1 MCLLFNRHK
10 NIFIFLT
17 FSEKVYKKI
26 CRIICEMDLVCWL
39 NQFVS
44 KVIFQM
50 RGDNFME
57 FLKHVTDLSVE
68 EAETVKGGK
77 TCSCS
82 CSCSCSQSNVTADT
96 KSSNKSAS
104 AASTFAGG
112 SQPW

>member
-1 MCLLFNRHK
+1 MLV
-10 NIFIFLT
+10 
-17 FSEKVYKKI
+17 EPI
-26 CRIICEMDLVCWL
+26 CIK
-39 NQFVS
+39 S
-44 KVIFQM
+44 HFQM

>member
-1 MCLLFNRHK
+1 
-10 NIFIFLT
+10 
-17 FSEKVYKKI
+17 
-26 CRIICEMDLVCWL
+26 
-39 NQFVS
+39 
-44 KVIFQM
+44 
-50 RGDNFME
+50 ME

-104 AASTFAGG
+104 AASTFDGG